1 MFWNR
6 VVSWDGA
13 SARYQSNEAGRW
25 YTIER
30 STPVSVWVLR
40 VSHAGGTPGEV
51 EYRHNVATL
60 NYAKEIAEKI
70 RQAEREEAVA

>member
-30 STPVSVWVLR
+30 KPACPWVLR
-40 VSHAGGTPGEV
+40 VSKVGEPPGAV
-51 EYRHNVATL
+51 EFRHNVATL
-60 NYAKEIAEKI
+60 NYAKEIAERISK
-70 RQAEREEAVA
+70 AEGGVA